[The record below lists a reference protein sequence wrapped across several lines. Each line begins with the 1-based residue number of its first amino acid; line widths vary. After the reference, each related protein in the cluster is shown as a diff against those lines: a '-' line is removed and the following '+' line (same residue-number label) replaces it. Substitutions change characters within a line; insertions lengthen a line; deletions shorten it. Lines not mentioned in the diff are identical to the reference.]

1 MQTTTQDDRTWE
13 MLSHLAALAGLV
25 VPFGNIFGPLIVWL
39 IKKDQSWFVN
49 DQGKEAINFQ
59 ISVTIYLIIA
69 GLSFLVLIGIVL
81 FPLVALFG
89 IILTIIAALK
99 ANDGITYRYPLT
111 IRLLK

>member
-1 MQTTTQDDRTWE
+1 MQTTAQDDRTWG

-25 VPFGNIFGPLIVWL
+25 VPFGNIFGPLVVWL